1 MEVNKYFDGVFLINL
16 RRRPYRLKEAT
27 YELTKA
33 GIKFNV
39 FDAVDGN
46 TFNDL
51 TIPSEYRG
59 NTKHLKPGAVG
70 CLLSHISLIKYAKE
84 KGLKNI
90 LIFEDDVVFSKN
102 FNSFFNT
109 IINEIPKDWDMFYL
123 GGHPIQGQI
132 TKVSKNINKSS
143 QILATHS
150 YAINASAY
158 DIILNSNEYKYAI
171 DTLYT
176 ELIHM
181 NINAYICNPRITY
194 QREGYSDISN
204 GNRAYKHLIDNN

>member
-1 MEVNKYFDGVFLINL
+1 MAINKYFDNVFLINL
-16 RRRPYRLKEAT
+16 NRRPDRLKEAT
-27 YELTKA
+27 DELNSV

-39 FDAVDGN
+39 FNAVDGN

-51 TIPSEYRG
+51 TILSEYRG
-59 NTKHLKPGAVG
+59 NIRKLKPGAIG

-102 FNSFFNT
+102 FNLFFDT
-109 IINEIPKDWDMFYL
+109 VVNEIPKDWGMFYL
-123 GGHPIQGQI
+123 GGHPIKNQV
-132 TKVSKNINKSS
+132 TKFSKNINKSN
-143 QILATHS
+143 QIVTTHS

-181 NINAYICNPRITY
+181 NINTYICNPRITY
-194 QREGYSDISN
+194 QREGYSDIGN
-204 GNRAYKHLIDNN
+204 GNRAYKHLIDKN